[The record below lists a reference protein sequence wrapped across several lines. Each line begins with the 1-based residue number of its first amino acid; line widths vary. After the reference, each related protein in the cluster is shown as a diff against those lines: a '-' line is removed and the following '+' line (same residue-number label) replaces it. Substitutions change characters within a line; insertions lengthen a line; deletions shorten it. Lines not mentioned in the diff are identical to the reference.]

1 MGGQVSTP
9 DKKRPLP
16 PASESSDEGFE
27 ETKDAAAAAVE
38 KVKVPLSSEAT
49 VVAARRAFLEGNQ
62 MFRESKFSAA
72 QQCYETALRILR
84 EHFVTPEQVRNA
96 LALLLAHVLVSFHAQ
111 QLQLRTCRAGAHGAA
126 TALTNLGVLEFS
138 AGRYDEAKVLLT
150 EALALRQQEG
160 LSAASVAAHV
170 TAPANLCVG
179 MDALEGLDSLAIEL
193 SRNRV
198 FWQAP
203 VQHQVRELP
212 LSLFSPSRMYNSTPI
227 SASYVPPPLPLARQ
241 AMATRLQTHSH
252 VDAVTADAMNNLA
265 VRVSTARITA
275 HHTRHVLTLLTLPP
289 HVAVPV
295 CSVTHNQAC
304 LEVLGQVQYAPP
316 LTRQPPTLSTVSR
329 PWPLGRSLPLLL
341 VRRGAGARGAAAA

>member
-27 ETKDAAAAAVE
+27 ETKDAAAAVE

-84 EHFVTPEQVRNA
+84 EHFVTPEQVRDA
-96 LALLLAHVLVSFHAQ
+96 LALLLAHIFMSFHAQ
-111 QLQLRTCRAGAHGAA
+111 QLLQLRTCRAGAHGAA

-138 AGRYDEAKVLLT
+138 VGRYDEAKRLLT

-212 LSLFSPSRMYNSTPI
+212 LSRAYNTYCI
-227 SASYVPPPLPLARQ
+227 AASCVPPP
-241 AMATRLQTHSH
+241 
-252 VDAVTADAMNNLA
+252 
-265 VRVSTARITA
+265 
-275 HHTRHVLTLLTLPP
+275 PP
-289 HVAVPV
+289 PPP
-295 CSVTHNQAC
+295 
-304 LEVLGQVQYAPP
+304 PP
-316 LTRQPPTLSTVSR
+316 LRVR
-329 PWPLGRSLPLLL
+329 PWPRAC
-341 VRRGAGARGAAAA
+341 RRTPTWTPSPPTP